1 VAAGLIAAAGIQLG
15 FQVFSGIGQQALTF
29 AGLMVSPQ
37 VASMLA
43 GFWQF
48 GVSFV
53 LGWPFACSMMYAG
66 IAARRNEPI
75 NSRSLLLPGSIDSV
89 QRCS

>member
-1 VAAGLIAAAGIQLG
+1 
-15 FQVFSGIGQQALTF
+15 
-29 AGLMVSPQ
+29 
-37 VASMLA
+37 
-43 GFWQF
+43 
-48 GVSFV
+48 
-53 LGWPFACSMMYAG
+53 MYAG